1 MRLLIA
7 GAGGHGRVVA
17 DTAEASAEN
26 WDQIAFLDDRYPELT
41 VSGLWQVI
49 GKFDDLARLARNYDA
64 CIAAVGSAYVRLSLL
79 ERFQALGFKIPL
91 IVHPKA
97 TVSRHARLE
106 HGSIVGAGAVVN
118 IGSDVGIGCIIN
130 TGATVDH
137 DCRLGAGVHIGPGA
151 HLAGNVAVGMRSWIG
166 IGAIARQ
173 GVRIGADVTV
183 GAGALC
189 LEDVRDGVVV
199 VGAPARERSA

>member
-17 DTAEASAEN
+17 DAAEISAEN
-26 WDQIAFLDDRYPELT
+26 WDQIAFVDDRYPELA
-41 VSGLWQVI
+41 VSGLWQVV
-49 GKFDDLARLARNYDA
+49 GKLDDLSGLAGNFDA
-64 CIAAVGSAYVRLSLL
+64 CIAAVGSASLRLSLL
-79 ERFQALGFKIPL
+79 DRSRSYGFNIPV
-91 IVHPKA
+91 IVHPQA

-106 HGSIVGAGAVVN
+106 PGSVVVAGAVVN
-118 IGSDVGIGCIIN
+118 IGTDIGMGCIIN

-137 DCRLGAGVHIGPGA
+137 DCRLGAGVHICPGA
-151 HLAGNVAVGMRSWIG
+151 HLAGNVAVGARSWFG

-173 GVRIGADVTV
+173 GIRIGADVTV
-183 GAGALC
+183 GAGAVC

-199 VGAPARERSA
+199 VGAPARERSV